1 MPFEASLRLSKEV
14 KFSSKAFLR
23 DPMSVQG
30 GRLYE
35 FGEFHLDAVSRR
47 LLQGNQ
53 IVTLTPKVF
62 DLLIALVEGQ
72 GKILGKEELMRRLWP
87 DTYVEEGN
95 LTQNISVL
103 RKALAAGSPGDVERY
118 IETVPRHGYR
128 IIPPVREVGA
138 TEEILTLER
147 THSLLVAEKELT
159 GSPETGESPVRV
171 DQRSPIRNPRAQA
184 RVWLL
189 AVTLFALAVAGAAV
203 WWGNRLV
210 PRAAPEQIRSI
221 AVLPLR
227 NLSGDPEQEFFSDG
241 TTEALISS
249 LAQIHALKVISRTS
263 VMRYKG
269 TTKLVR
275 EIARELGVDAVVE
288 GSVQRAGDRVRI
300 TAQLIQASTD
310 THLWAND
317 YERDMADVLRLEAEV
332 SRAIAQE
339 IGIQVTSEDRRRMGG
354 ARRINPAAQE
364 AYLLGR
370 YHRWKLDEQDLRQSI
385 DYFEH
390 AVKLQPDFAAAYS
403 GMSIAWFERGVW
415 GAKGFREVEGP
426 SRTAALKALE
436 LDPNLSEAHS
446 ALSEVFFGYDW
457 NWSGAEI
464 EHHRALDLDPNNL
477 DARVRYASFL
487 MALSRHPE
495 AIAQIERAAALDP
508 LSSGVQS
515 TFGRVL
521 FRARKYEEAVPHFLR
536 AIELDT
542 QNYGAYTRLAEVYE
556 QTGKLQEALALVEQ
570 SLRIRG
576 ADLTKSAALGRIYA
590 LVGRRSDALKVIAQV
605 TKPGSQPTGQDVAL
619 AYFALGDND
628 RGFQWLTRAFDQRE
642 LIVYVMADPRF
653 DSVRSDPRFQNLVS
667 RMGMPDLPH

>member
-1 MPFEASLRLSKEV
+1 
-14 KFSSKAFLR
+14 
-23 DPMSVQG
+23 MSVQG
-30 GRLYE
+30 RHLYE
-35 FGEFHLDAVSRR
+35 FGEFRLDTVSRR
-47 LLQGNQ
+47 LLQGDQ
-53 IVTLTPKVF
+53 IVTLTPKVL

-72 GKILGKEELMRRLWP
+72 GKILRKEELMTRLWP

-103 RKALAAGSPGDVERY
+103 RKVLAAGSPADVESY

-128 IIPPVREVGA
+128 FIPPVRDVGTA
-138 TEEILTLER
+138 TEEVVTVDR
-147 THSLLVAEKELT
+147 THSRLVVEEELT
-159 GSPETGESPVRV
+159 GSPETRISPVLAG
-171 DQRSPIRNPRAQA
+171 QTSPIQNPRVHA

-189 AVTLFALAVAGAAV
+189 AVALFALAVAGAAV
-203 WWGNRLV
+203 WWRNRLE
-210 PRAAPEQIRSI
+210 PRAASQQIRSI

-227 NLSGDPEQEFFSDG
+227 NLSRDPEQEFFSDG

-269 TTKLVR
+269 TTKPVP

-317 YERDMADVLRLEAEV
+317 YERDLADVLRLEAEV
-332 SRAIAQE
+332 SGAIAQE
-339 IGIQVTSEDRRRMGG
+339 IGIQVTSEERGRMGG

-370 YHRWKLDEQDLRQSI
+370 YHRWKLNEQDLRQSI
-385 DYFEH
+385 DYFEQ

-403 GMSIAWFERGVW
+403 GMSLAWYERGVW
-415 GAKGFREVEGP
+415 GAKGFREVEEP
-426 SRTAALKALE
+426 SRTAALKALA
-436 LDPNLSEAHS
+436 LDPNLSEGHS

-457 NWSGAEI
+457 NWSGAET
-464 EHHRALDLDPNNL
+464 EHHRALDLDPNDL
-477 DARVRYASFL
+477 DARVRYANFL
-487 MALSRHPE
+487 MALSRHSE
-495 AIAQIERAAALDP
+495 AIAQIERAAAIDP

-521 FRARKYEEAVPHFLR
+521 FRARKYEEAAPHFLR

-556 QTGKLQEALALVEQ
+556 QTGKLQGALALVEQ

-590 LVGRRSDALKVIAQV
+590 LVGRRSDALKVIAKV

-628 RGFQWLTRAFDQRE
+628 RGFQWLTRAFDQRQ
-642 LIVYVMADPRF
+642 LIVYVKADPRF
-653 DSVRSDPRFQNLVS
+653 DSVRSDPRFQNLVR
-667 RMGMPDLPH
+667 RMTMPDLPR